1 MWLIRT
7 DEFGQ
12 TCLYDEDGNCS
23 ESQEKWTKTFGYSG
37 NDYGYSVTQSD
48 NEFIAVGK
56 SSRIP
61 SFYAVKVN
69 SEGEKIWEKFYGEG
83 PNDKAQY
90 IINTTIQL
98 PKYIIVGQS
107 NDPNTS
113 DSDIS
118 IFGINSDGSE
128 HWNRTI
134 QYGNSVNELGKYIFP
149 LSGGG
154 FLVAGAKHI
163 NNWDDLFLMK
173 VNNDGTQ
180 SGSWYYG
187 GSYNEV
193 GNYAQEVSGGYLVS
207 GYTESFGQG
216 LYDVWIVKTD
226 LDGNEIFNHTFG
238 GSLDDKAMS
247 GTSSTD
253 GDPVVIGY
261 TKSFGNGGEDI
272 FFIKVDQSY
281 EP

>member
-23 ESQEKWTKTFGYSG
+23 ESQEKWTRTFGYSG
-37 NDYGYSVTQSD
+37 NDYGYSVIQSD

-90 IINTTIQL
+90 IINTTVQL

-134 QYGNSVNELGKYIFP
+134 QYGNAVNEIGKY
-149 LSGGG
+149 LS
-154 FLVAGAKHI
+154 LIHI
-163 NNWDDLFLMK
+163 
-173 VNNDGTQ
+173 
-180 SGSWYYG
+180 
-187 GSYNEV
+187 
-193 GNYAQEVSGGYLVS
+193 
-207 GYTESFGQG
+207 
-216 LYDVWIVKTD
+216 
-226 LDGNEIFNHTFG
+226 
-238 GSLDDKAMS
+238 
-247 GTSSTD
+247 
-253 GDPVVIGY
+253 
-261 TKSFGNGGEDI
+261 
-272 FFIKVDQSY
+272 
-281 EP
+281 